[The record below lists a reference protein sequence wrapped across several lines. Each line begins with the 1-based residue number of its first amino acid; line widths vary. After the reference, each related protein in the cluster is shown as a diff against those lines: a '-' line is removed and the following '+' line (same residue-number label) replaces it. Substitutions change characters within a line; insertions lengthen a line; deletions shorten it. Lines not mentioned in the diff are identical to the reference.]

1 MGWPLSR
8 CFHRNLRLF
17 LCSCS
22 WMSSAPHNGLRRL
35 WTQAS
40 TSVTLRSCGGRPYKD
55 VWALSAGVEYPY
67 ESVFRFRFRQPL
79 SSLHPDEAGSQH
91 GPPGDCEQTAL
102 KDPVYSDLWW
112 RTLRRKHPLNHN
124 FVHRQASR
132 QRQTAN
138 SKDKN
143 RRDKPHHFKIPKSN
157 HNLISLHDES
167 TFYRADGKG
176 AFRAVRKHGH
186 LESHT
191 KIDKIPLRTPSEYLI
206 PALYKSGSG
215 LKVPR
220 PAEGTVD
227 LSFASPDKPAVSSSV
242 PIARIRPQVPLRLC
256 MQRILADY
264 FNFVDAP
271 LEEALAHGDV
281 GSSPALDAALKRVF
295 SKIHLEYLRGRGYS
309 VEDVISW
316 AWVLRSKNSY
326 QAALRLLVLDEDQRL
341 RNKSVTSQVP
351 PFIVLLLL
359 RQEHLGK
366 ATFRL
371 LLSYTLHL
379 LNDTPFPTVESMMGL
394 VLKDM
399 NLDLPSA
406 PQGTKPRIEPNMG
419 MTFIVRLL
427 RHARNVWPQTQL
439 TISRSSA
446 SFLARLSAV
455 RSEKVIRALR
465 INQFQTRKFNACLRL
480 LSLPSKYSP
489 FVSISIQQRAQ
500 FELLKVMAAHR
511 PVLPVTREG
520 YQAIAKVQL
529 AHKKTLA
536 ERKWAD
542 YKAASWPPWKREKL
556 GIDFQRGDEGMHSR
570 VMHVISQMREAGY
583 PLTVWEEVASILAG
597 WDTDRSPTIQTR
609 ALVAR
614 PRTLSQPAKSLPN
627 HPEIWAARIRS
638 TRTLREAWACFLSY
652 QDQGHPPRMII
663 YFAMAEK
670 LVYRKKAIEIKLD
683 KGSLALPGDGLEV
696 FPEPISARDVMYV
709 RIDPPALDDLVKEM
723 LSHGI
728 RPAGRFLALLLQSAT
743 TFHSGLGYLLC
754 SNLTNQHL
762 KALCIVGSQ
771 PDHLQTQIAIDN
783 LPDYLFLAFIRFLCK
798 FSNFDQLHHA
808 GHNLRIADLFPII
821 MYNNGT
827 PLSVSTL
834 FSYGHALGENG
845 HMHHPKTLAHAFY
858 LIGRRKSK
866 YSPPWLALLAALASE
881 RLAVYTP
888 KLRRGVQLIL
898 AWQEIV
904 QVITRMKE
912 MDIEPG
918 MASFKILCEAF
929 TRVINAGTHDPV
941 AVLEGLHMAR
951 DALQHGGESP
961 ELVCQT
967 FEQMAH
973 DGLIILKSTFDALVF
988 PSSKMAIESGI
999 IPSRPFP
1006 FPMLEVPSPSVLH
1019 AFVRA
1024 LGMAEDYNGL
1034 LSLLRWMSRYAI
1046 PLSEL
1051 ADDLLNGKKIM
1062 RRTIVAFRAFL
1073 EVSQEIVPS
1082 TPNNWILQSGLTQS
1096 GTGTKKPQ
1104 CMDEGSNPAP
1114 SDSYLA
1120 EAYNIIEETEL
1131 WGSWPSDEEVQDY
1144 LTWSQLDEEIR
1155 EEMNVL

>member
-1 MGWPLSR
+1 M
-8 CFHRNLRLF
+8 
-17 LCSCS
+17 
-22 WMSSAPHNGLRRL
+22 
-35 WTQAS
+35 
-40 TSVTLRSCGGRPYKD
+40 
-55 VWALSAGVEYPY
+55 WALSAGVKYSC
-67 ESVFRFRFRQPL
+67 ESVFRSCFSQPL

-91 GPPGDCEQTAL
+91 GSPPGDREQAAL
-102 KDPVYSDLWW
+102 KDSVYSDLWW
-112 RTLRRKHPLNHN
+112 RTLRRNHPLNRN

-143 RRDKPHHFKIPKSN
+143 KQDEPHHLNFPDSN
-157 HNLISLHDES
+157 HNLGSPHDES
-167 TFYRADGKG
+167 TFHRADGKG
-176 AFRAVRKHGH
+176 AFWTVRKHDH

-191 KIDKIPLRTPSEYLI
+191 DIDLMPPRTPSEYLI
-206 PALYKSGSG
+206 PALRKSGSG

-227 LSFASPDKPAVSSSV
+227 LSFTSPDKPAASSS
-242 PIARIRPQVPLRLC
+242 ARRSRIMSQVPLRLC
-256 MQRILADY
+256 LQRILADY

-271 LEEALAHGDV
+271 LEEAVAHGDV
-281 GSSPALDAALKRVF
+281 GFLDVSPALDAALEKVF
-295 SKIHLEYLRGRGYS
+295 SKIHLEYLHRRGYS

-326 QAALRLLVLDEDQRL
+326 QAARRLLVLDEDRRL
-341 RNKSVTSQVP
+341 RNKSGTNQVP

-359 RQEHLGK
+359 RQEHLDK

-371 LLSYTLHL
+371 LLLYTLHL
-379 LNDTPFPTVESMMGL
+379 LNDTPFPAMMGP
-394 VLKDM
+394 VLKDVS
-399 NLDLPSA
+399 LDLPPA
-406 PQGTKPRIEPNMG
+406 PQGTKPQIEPNMG

-427 RHARNVWPQTQL
+427 RHARNVWPQAQL
-439 TISRSSA
+439 TIARSSA
-446 SFLARLSAV
+446 SFLTRLSAV
-455 RSEKVIRALR
+455 RSEKAIRALR

-500 FELLKVMAAHR
+500 FELLKAMAAHH

-529 AHKKTLA
+529 AHKKTWA

-556 GIDFQRGDEGMHSR
+556 GIDFQRGNEGMHSR
-570 VMHVISQMREAGY
+570 VVQVVSQMREAGY

-609 ALVAR
+609 TLVRR
-614 PRTLSQPAKSLPN
+614 PRILSQPAKSLPN

-652 QDQGHPPRMII
+652 QDQGHAPRMIV

-670 LVYRKKAIEIKLD
+670 LVYRKKSIDLKVD
-683 KGSLALPGDGLEV
+683 KESLALPGDGLEV
-696 FPEPISARDVMYV
+696 FPEPISARDVIYV

-723 LSHGI
+723 LSYGI
-728 RPAGRFLALLLQSAT
+728 RPTGRFLALLLQSAA
-743 TFHSGLGYLLC
+743 TFHSGLSHLVC
-754 SNLTNQHL
+754 SNLTNQQL
-762 KALCIVGSQ
+762 KALCIVESQ
-771 PDHLQTQIAIDN
+771 TDDLQTQIAIDN

-821 MYNNGT
+821 MHNNCT
-827 PLSVSTL
+827 PLSSSTL
-834 FSYGHALGENG
+834 FSYSQVLGENG

-858 LIGRRKSK
+858 LVGRRKSK
-866 YSPPWLALLAALASE
+866 YLPPWLALLAALASE
-881 RLAVYTP
+881 RLTVCTP
-888 KLRRGVQLIL
+888 KLRRGAQPIL

-904 QVITRMKE
+904 QVITQMKE

-929 TRVINAGTHDPV
+929 TRVVNAGTHDPV
-941 AVLEGLHMAR
+941 AALEGLHMAR
-951 DALQHGGESP
+951 DALQRGESP
-961 ELVCQT
+961 ELNCQT

-973 DGLIILKSTFDALVF
+973 DGLIFLKSTFDSLVF
-988 PSSKMAIESGI
+988 PSSRVEVKQGPTIDGGI
-999 IPSRPFP
+999 VPSKPFP

-1034 LSLLRWMSRYAI
+1034 LSLLRWMSKYTV
-1046 PLSEL
+1046 PLNEL

-1062 RRTIVAFRAFL
+1062 RRTIVAFRVFL
-1073 EVSQEIVPS
+1073 EVSREVAPS
-1082 TPNNWILQSGLTQS
+1082 TPNNNWIIQSRLTQS
-1096 GTGTKKPQ
+1096 ENDRKPP
-1104 CMDEGSNPAP
+1104 CMDEGYGPVP
-1114 SDSYLA
+1114 SDSCLA

-1131 WGSWPSDEEVQDY
+1131 WGSWPSDEEVRDY
-1144 LTWSQLDEEIR
+1144 LSWNQLDQEARRKEQEPII
-1155 EEMNVL
+1155 L